1 MVNTPVVLLIFN
13 RPTQTQRIFRAIAEA
28 MPKQLFVIADGPRSP
43 EEAQLCAETRAATE
57 RVNWECEVIRDYSE
71 TNRGCRERSASGFD
85 WVFSQVDEAIILED
99 DCLPD
104 PTFFRF
110 CEELLQKYRTDTRVM
125 CITGSNYLEGWL
137 NDRQSYHFSYFG
149 SPWGWAS
156 WKRAW
161 QYFDNSMTA
170 WGDPEVKAR
179 IRDVLADDEC
189 YAIQA
194 SRFDRVY
201 NDPADRQ
208 SWDIAWTCARL
219 SQSGLT
225 VVTSVNLITNI
236 GCFGESTISPE
247 WPTANLRRAAMSF
260 PIRNPT
266 SVAVD
271 RAYDLRHIRRAVGR
285 DDLSGEFL
293 YGPKEPHRARMPRAI
308 ARRIKRRVAPST
320 FVRPRPSRVDG

>member
-1 MVNTPVVLLIFN
+1 L
-13 RPTQTQRIFRAIAEA
+13 
-28 MPKQLFVIADGPRSP
+28 
-43 EEAQLCAETRAATE
+43 
-57 RVNWECEVIRDYSE
+57 
-71 TNRGCRERSASGFD
+71 ASGLD
-85 WVFSQVDEAIILED
+85 WVFSQVDEAIFLED

-110 CEELLQKYRTDTRVM
+110 CEESLQQYRTDLRVM
-125 CITGSNYLEGWL
+125 CITGSNYLESWMT
-137 NDRQSYHFSYFG
+137 NRQSYHFSYFG

-161 QYFDNSMTA
+161 RYFDQSMSA
-170 WGDPEVKAR
+170 WGNPEVKAR
-179 IRDVLADDEC
+179 IRAVLADEES

-225 VVTSVNLITNI
+225 VVPSVNLITNI
-236 GCFGESTISPE
+236 GCFGESTISPD
-247 WPTANLRRAAMSF
+247 WPTANLPRAAMSF
-260 PIRNPT
+260 PMRHPT

-271 RAYDLRHIRRAVGR
+271 RVYDLRHIRRAVGR
-285 DDLSGEFL
+285 DDLTGEFIF
-293 YGPKEPHRARMPRAI
+293 GRKDRHRANSPKTI
-308 ARRIKRRVAPST
+308 ARRIGRRVVPST
-320 FVRPRPSRVDG
+320 FARPRPSRVDG